1 MKHTR
6 ELNLE
11 LGWPTV
17 DQALRR
23 LDAELEA
30 ARKMNTPLMKLIH
43 GYGSSGK
50 GGRICTASRR
60 YLEEAAAQGRIAA
73 YLPGERFSIF
83 DETAR
88 RALQQYPHLRQD
100 RDLDGENR
108 GVTFVFLRK
117 LGEWKKHPVTEVT
130 GCFVVENPVIA
141 SQCSHWCGNPF
152 LAPLCKGGCHR
163 R

>member
-30 ARKMNTPLMKLIH
+30 ARKMNTPLMKLIY

-50 GGRICTASRR
+50 GGRIRTASRR

-73 YLPGERFSIF
+73 
-83 DETAR
+83 
-88 RALQQYPHLRQD
+88 
-100 RDLDGENR
+100 
-108 GVTFVFLRK
+108 
-117 LGEWKKHPVTEVT
+117 
-130 GCFVVENPVIA
+130 
-141 SQCSHWCGNPF
+141 
-152 LAPLCKGGCHR
+152 
-163 R
+163 

>member
-30 ARKMNTPLMKLIH
+30 ARQMNTPLMKLIH

-50 GGRICTASRR
+50 GGRIRTASRR
-60 YLEEAAAQGRIAA
+60 YLEEAAVQGRIAA
-73 YLPGERFSIF
+73 YLPGEQFSIF
-83 DETAR
+83 DETTR
-88 RALQQYPHLRQD
+88 RALQQYPRLRQD
-100 RDLDGENR
+100 RDLDRENR
-108 GVTFVFLRK
+108 GITFVFLGK
-117 LGEWKKHPVTEVT
+117 L
-130 GCFVVENPVIA
+130 
-141 SQCSHWCGNPF
+141 
-152 LAPLCKGGCHR
+152 
-163 R
+163 

>member
-30 ARKMNTPLMKLIH
+30 ARQMNTPLMKLIH

-50 GGRICTASRR
+50 GGRIRVEVR
-60 YLEEAAAQGRIAA
+60 A
-73 YLPGERFSIF
+73 YLQRQKSRGLIRDFIPGERFSIF
-83 DETAR
+83 DEATRQAFLRCDDLR
-88 RALQQYPHLRQD
+88 RD
-100 RDLDGENR
+100 SDLDGSNN
-108 GVTFVFLRK
+108 GITIVL
-117 LGEWKKHPVTEVT
+117 L
-130 GCFVVENPVIA
+130 
-141 SQCSHWCGNPF
+141 
-152 LAPLCKGGCHR
+152 
-163 R
+163 